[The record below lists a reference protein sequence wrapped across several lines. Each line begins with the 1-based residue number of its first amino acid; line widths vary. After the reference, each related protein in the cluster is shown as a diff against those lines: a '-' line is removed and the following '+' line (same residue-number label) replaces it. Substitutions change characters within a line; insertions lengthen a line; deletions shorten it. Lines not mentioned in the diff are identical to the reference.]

1 MDLVRL
7 LILQTWPQ
15 IAREWLRSRG
25 DPASEKTF
33 WNDTLG
39 KPYEAKGEGRPPE
52 ELAARAAKS
61 HYARGEVPKGA
72 LILTLGVDCQLDR
85 CEWQVIGHGEHCRK
99 FVIDVGTI
107 GKHISEPDAQRNLDL
122 LLQRRWTNF
131 RGRQLEI
138 SLAAIDA
145 GYSTD
150 DVLAYARRHSSS
162 KVIAVRGVA
171 GDATPRL
178 ARVSGSG
185 ARRKGR
191 QTDMLQPQSFTV
203 GTYSLKAYALPRYLR
218 RPPRKGS

>member
-1 MDLVRL
+1 MLAGFEWRAHNPSAAKEHRSFW
-7 LILQTWPQ
+7 IWSAYSYLQTWPQ

-85 CEWQVIGHGEHCRK
+85 CEWQVIAHGEHNRK

-107 GKHISEPDAQRNLDL
+107 GKHISEPDAQHNLDL
-122 LLQRRWTNF
+122 LLLTT
-131 RGRQLEI
+131 
-138 SLAAIDA
+138 LAEF
-145 GYSTD
+145 
-150 DVLAYARRHSSS
+150 
-162 KVIAVRGVA
+162 
-171 GDATPRL
+171 PW
-178 ARVSGSG
+178 
-185 ARRKGR
+185 
-191 QTDMLQPQSFTV
+191 
-203 GTYSLKAYALPRYLR
+203 
-218 RPPRKGS
+218 PPA